1 MRTFS
6 VYSGALSLAVEPL
19 LRVIVIYIKEAKDS
33 LKEAYRII
41 TVIYKVVY
49 SVNRINVQRGIKLR
63 FHQ

>member
-1 MRTFS
+1 M
-6 VYSGALSLAVEPL
+6 EPL

-49 SVNRINVQRGIKLR
+49 SVNRINVQEA
-63 FHQ
+63 